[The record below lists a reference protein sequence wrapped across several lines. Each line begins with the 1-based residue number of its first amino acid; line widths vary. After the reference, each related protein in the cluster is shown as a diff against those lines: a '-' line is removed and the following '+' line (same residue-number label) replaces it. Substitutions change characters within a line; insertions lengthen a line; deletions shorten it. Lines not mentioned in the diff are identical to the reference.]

1 MIIKLFD
8 YGSVVMPSS
17 PDMINR
23 VNALLSSMYS
33 NIMLFEIDSMK
44 NGLMKDLT
52 FHEVHT
58 IEIIGDLER
67 PTMSQISRKA
77 NVTQSTMSTMVN
89 KLAKKGMIQRHP
101 NRNDRRVVNI
111 TLTERGKRAYKEHQ
125 EIHRRVTRFWFG
137 LLDDDEQKFL
147 LKIMGKIN
155 SAASR

>member
-1 MIIKLFD
+1 MTQEYGGNIFIIKLFD

-111 TLTERGKRAYKEHQ
+111 TLTEYTVAKSLNLAA
-125 EIHRRVTRFWFG
+125 VLFLG
-137 LLDDDEQKFL
+137 LVQLS
-147 LKIMGKIN
+147 IGGSWISIPM
-155 SAASR
+155 